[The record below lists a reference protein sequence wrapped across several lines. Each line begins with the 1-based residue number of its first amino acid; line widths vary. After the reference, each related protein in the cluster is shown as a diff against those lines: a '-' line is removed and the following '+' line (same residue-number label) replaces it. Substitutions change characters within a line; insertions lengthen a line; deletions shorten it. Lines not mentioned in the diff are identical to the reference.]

1 MKQTALLLACATLA
15 AAQGLVIRNAK
26 VVDGTGAK
34 PRSAEVRVENGRITA
49 VGAKVARP
57 GDTTLDAAGLVLA
70 PGFIDTHNHSDRG
83 LDREP
88 AASSQVSQGI
98 TTALLGPDG
107 DSAWPLAD
115 WFAKRRANPAAINT
129 AMTAGHATIR
139 TKVMG
144 DDFRRGARPE
154 EIARMVQL
162 TEQAMHEGA
171 AGLSSGLEYEVG
183 SYASTEEVVAMA
195 KVVGRYKGL
204 YISHVRDEA
213 DKAFEAF
220 AEVVRIARE
229 GKVAAQ
235 ISHMKLGTAGVW
247 GKAAEAVKLVNDARR
262 AGLDVTADV
271 YPYEAWASTITVLI
285 PNKKYDDPPSVAR
298 GIADV
303 GGAQNI
309 TIVSY
314 AKNPAYEFRDMAGI
328 AQAEGITP
336 VELFIRIVKNGGA
349 GVVCKS
355 MLESDMKVL
364 YAQPW
369 TMVSSD
375 GGIGMRHPRGAG
387 TYPKFLGRYIREQ
400 KWMPLE
406 TAIYKMTALPAARL
420 KLKDRGRIKN
430 GFVADLV
437 LFDELTILDRS
448 TFMKPFELSEGVKKV
463 WVSGE
468 LVWSDGAVTGKLP
481 GKVLTR

>member
-1 MKQTALLLACATLA
+1 MRTLALILAGTALS

-26 VVDGTGAK
+26 VVDGTGA
-34 PRSAEVRVENGRITA
+34 PARRAEVRIEKGRIAA
-49 VGAKVARP
+49 VGPRVARP
-57 GDTTLDAAGLVLA
+57 GDATLDAAGLVLA

-98 TTALLGPDG
+98 TTVLLGADG
-107 DSAWPLAD
+107 SSAWPLAE
-115 WFAKRRANPAAINT
+115 WFEKRRRNPAALNT

-144 DDFRRGARPE
+144 DDFKRAARPDE
-154 EIARMVQL
+154 VAAMVKL
-162 TEQAMHEGA
+162 TEQAMREGA
-171 AGLSSGLEYEVG
+171 AGLSSGLEYEIG
-183 SYASTEEVVAMA
+183 SYAATEELIAMA
-195 KVVGRYKGL
+195 RVVGRFQGL

-213 DKAFEAF
+213 DRAFEAF
-220 AEVVRIARE
+220 AELVRIARE
-229 GKVAAQ
+229 AKVAAQ

-262 AGLDVTADV
+262 ARLDVTADV

-285 PNKKYDDPPSVAR
+285 PNKRYDDPASVAR
-298 GIADV
+298 GLADV

-309 TIVSY
+309 TVVSY
-314 AKNPAYEFRDMAGI
+314 APNPAWEFRSMADI

-336 VELFIRIVKNGGA
+336 VELFIRIVRNGGA

-369 TMVSSD
+369 TMISSD

-387 TYPKFLGRYIREQ
+387 TYPRFLGRYVREQ
-400 KWMPLE
+400 QWMPLE
-406 TAIYKMTALPAARL
+406 TAIHKMTALPAARL
-420 KLKDRGRIKN
+420 KLKDRGRIRA
-430 GFVADLV
+430 GFAADLV
-437 LFDELTILDRS
+437 LFDERSILDRS
-448 TFMKPFELSEGVKKV
+448 TFLKPFELSEGVQKV
-463 WVSGE
+463 WVNGE
-468 LVWSDGAVTGKLP
+468 LVWSDGAVTGRLP